1 MSLKHPETEP
11 MTLKSL
17 LLGAVLTGTAA
28 IAAPALAAAPVM
40 DCPNRNAP
48 FTLDSPLIDILLSPA
63 ARAIVEQAAPG
74 RLSKM
79 PPRFTGTTT
88 PSFAA
93 ILTLRDASRFTGLN
107 ADAVAALEPQI
118 KAIPVTAADKILRCQ
133 RFDNEI
139 PQFNL
144 PKGQR
149 HILLFEKI
157 NGFKDEP
164 SVNAARAALTDMARR
179 KGWALAI
186 TEKGGSFNPKTLQ
199 KFDVVIWNNISGD
212 VLTLAQRDAFQRY
225 LKSGGGFVAF
235 HGSAGDPAYFW
246 NWYADSLIG
255 ARFKGHPM
263 TPQFQEARVAVA
275 NPAHPIAKGLPGEWV
290 MNDEWYSFKN
300 NPRAA
305 GANVVL
311 TLDESSYK
319 PVGMMNQDLR
329 MGSDHP
335 LAWTNCIGKGRMFYS
350 AIGHRP
356 ETYSQPQHVI
366 LLENAI
372 DWASDKRQVC
382 KVASKP

>member
-1 MSLKHPETEP
+1 
-11 MTLKSL
+11 MTLKNL
-17 LLGAVLTGTAA
+17 LLGAVLASTAA
-28 IAAPALAAAPVM
+28 ITTPAFAAAPVT
-40 DCPNRNAP
+40 DCPNRDAP
-48 FTLDSPLIDILLSPA
+48 FSLDSPLIDILLSPA
-63 ARAIVEQAAPG
+63 ANAILEEAAPG

-79 PPRFTGTTT
+79 PARFVGTSAPT
-88 PSFAA
+88 FAA
-93 ILTLRDASRFTGLN
+93 ILTLRDASMFTGLK
-107 ADAVAALEPQI
+107 ADAVAALEPKL

-133 RFDNEI
+133 RYDNER

-149 HILLFEKI
+149 HLLLFEKI

-164 SVNAARAALTDMARR
+164 SVNAARAALTDMAKR
-179 KGWALAI
+179 KGWALAV
-186 TEKGGSFNPKTLQ
+186 TDKGGAINPKTLQ
-199 KFDVVIWNNISGD
+199 KFDAVIWNNISGD
-212 VLTLAQRDAFQRY
+212 VLTLSQRKALQNY
-225 LKSGGGFVAF
+225 LKTGGGFVAF

-246 NWYADSLIG
+246 DWYADSLLG

-263 TPQFQEARVAVA
+263 APQFQDARVAVA

-290 MNDEWYSFKN
+290 MNDEWYSFRN

-311 TLDESSYK
+311 TLDESTYK
-319 PVGMMNQDLR
+319 PDGMMKQDLR

-356 ETYSQPQHVI
+356 ETYSQPQHVT

-372 DWASDKRQVC
+372 DWAADKRQPC
-382 KVASKP
+382 KVADKR